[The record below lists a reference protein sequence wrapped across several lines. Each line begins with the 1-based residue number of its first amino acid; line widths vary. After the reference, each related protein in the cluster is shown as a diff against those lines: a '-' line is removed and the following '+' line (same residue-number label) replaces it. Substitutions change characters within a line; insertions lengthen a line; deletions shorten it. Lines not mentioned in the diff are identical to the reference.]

1 MSTKISIY
9 KEVVQNGGM
18 LIDEW
23 REIMGWG
30 PIEGGDKPIRRLD
43 IAQVNDNAQKGDDVN
58 ADNSNQGNNSK

>member
-1 MSTKISIY
+1 
-9 KEVVQNGGM
+9 
-18 LIDEW
+18 
-23 REIMGWG
+23 MGWG